1 MSEHPVTDTPSTSTA
16 PERAAAPQVGTG
28 GPQVDPKVGQG
39 ISALAKL
46 FAIFVIAALVTS
58 MLTSAYLWRKLSGIQ
73 EHLARQSAD
82 ATTISVEARAVAKN
96 AQDVARDAAAKAA
109 LNETRLG
116 EVALQRSQLDELMQS
131 LSRSRD
137 ENLVVDIESAL
148 RLAQQQA
155 QLTGSVEPLLAALK
169 TADQRLTRAAQPRL
183 NGVRR
188 ALANDTDRIKAATV
202 TDIPTLLGK
211 LDELTSLVGDLPVIN
226 AVGVA
231 PATTSASASMAD
243 KPGAA
248 TADPKKSSSDEAAG
262 VKTAANWQA
271 IGASWWQTGWSAVRT
286 ELLKLV
292 RVSRIEHPEAV
303 LLSPEQTFFLRENL
317 KLKLLNARLGLL
329 SRQVASA
336 KADLASVNTDIR
348 KYADPTAKSAQVVFA
363 LMQQVQ
369 TQLGTM
375 AIPGL
380 DESLSALT
388 LAAAGR

>member
-1 MSEHPVTDTPSTSTA
+1 MSELPVPSRPDMPDAASA
-16 PERAAAPQVGTG
+16 AADPVSSSAAAPV
-28 GPQVDPKVGQG
+28 
-39 ISALAKL
+39 SAPVAASTTPGMSSFGKL
-46 FAIFVIAALVTS
+46 FAIFVIAALAVS
-58 MLTSAYLWRKLSGIQ
+58 MLTSVYLWRKLLNIQ

-82 ATTISVEARAVAKN
+82 ATNLSVEARTMAKN
-96 AQDVARDAAAKAA
+96 AQDVAREAAARVVV
-109 LNETRLG
+109 NETRLS

-169 TADQRLTRAAQPRL
+169 TADMRLARASQPRL
-183 NGVRR
+183 NAVRR
-188 ALANDTDRIKAATV
+188 ALTSDTDRIKAATV
-202 TDIPTLLGK
+202 TDIPGLLAK
-211 LDELTSLVGDLPVIN
+211 LDELTRLVEDLPVIN
-226 AVGVA
+226 AV
-231 PATTSASASMAD
+231 ATTASASAAE
-243 KPGAA
+243 KPSASNA
-248 TADPKKSSSDEAAG
+248 SANASLNTKKSKPEDAS
-262 VKTAANWQA
+262 NWQA
-271 IGASWWQTGWSAVRT
+271 TPAAWWQTGWNAVRT

-329 SRQVASA
+329 SRQVAAA
-336 KADLASVNTDIR
+336 KADLAAVSVDVR
-348 KYADPTAKSAQVVFA
+348 KYADPQAKSSQVVFA
-363 LMQQVQ
+363 LLTQVQ
-369 TQLGTM
+369 GQLGNM